1 VRGIVSWGAIGF
13 LASCSFGQLVD
24 TDVNYYVTGSYS
36 NAMIILASA
45 DNRIG
50 NGFSFGVG
58 KADPR
63 LTIHHKIPGELILEG
78 IYNETRTSKPTVQ
91 HPSVTNQTYA
101 IYATARYRGAKH
113 GGMNF
118 FGDGGLGFSLLRHSS
133 TDLPLANDFM
143 IGGGFG
149 MEFAA
154 GNNSNYLIGARWIH
168 TSNAGRK
175 HPNFGENSMYYF
187 AGYSWKK

>member
-1 VRGIVSWGAIGF
+1 MRKLVLVGAVCGF
-13 LASCSFGQLVD
+13 SPFGFGQMVD
-24 TDVNYYVTGSYS
+24 TDVHYYVTGSYS

-45 DNRIG
+45 DHRIG
-50 NGFSFGVG
+50 NGFSIGVG

-63 LTIHHKIPGELILEG
+63 LTIHHKIPGELIVEA
-78 IYNETRTSKPTVQ
+78 IYNETRTSNPTIQ

-101 IYATARYRGAKH
+101 IYTTARYRGAKK
-113 GGMNF
+113 GGVNF
-118 FGDGGLGFSLLRHSS
+118 YGDGGLGFSLLRHSS

-149 MEFAA
+149 AEISA
-154 GNNSNYLIGARWIH
+154 GTKSSYNVGARWIH

-175 HPNFGENSMYYF
+175 RPNFGENAMYYYV
-187 AGYSWKK
+187 GYSWKK

>member
-1 VRGIVSWGAIGF
+1 MRGLIALGAAC
-13 LASCSFGQLVD
+13 LAAPVCFGQLVD
-24 TDVNYYVTGSYS
+24 TDVHYHVNGMYS

-50 NGFSFGVG
+50 NGFGFGFG

-63 LTIHHKIPGELILEG
+63 LTIHHKVQGELILETF
-78 IYNETRTSKPTVQ
+78 YNETRTSKPTVQ

-101 IYATARYRGAKH
+101 IFATARYHGAQH
-113 GGMNF
+113 GNMNF
-118 FGDGGLGFSLLRHSS
+118 YGDGGLGFSLLRHSS

-149 MEFAA
+149 AEFSA
-154 GNNSNYLIGARWIH
+154 GTKSSYNIGARWIH

-175 HPNFGENSMYYF
+175 RPNFGENLMQYYV
-187 AGYSWKK
+187 GYSWKK